1 MLYRALARTLAAVHI
16 TYVVFVVAG
25 SLLVL
30 RWPSLVW
37 AHVAC
42 ILWAFATMTTDLGCR
57 LTTWEKSLWRRGGV
71 EPYPEGFLQHHVLH
85 TVFPAEESRV
95 AHIKLGVAVVV
106 LNLAVYAYMHFMR

>member
-1 MLYRALARTLAAVHI
+1 MFYRALARTIAAVHI

-42 ILWAFATMTTDLGCR
+42 IAWAFATMTTDLGCY
-57 LTTWEKSLWRRGGV
+57 LTTWEKSLWRRGGR

-85 TVFPAEESRV
+85 VIFPAEESRK

-106 LNLAVYAYMHFMR
+106 LNAGVYAFIYSMR